1 MNLIIDTYNCLY
13 SIYIILYNSCPC
25 VSFIY
30 KICTALRQRKV
41 SPFLIHTCILKLK
54 VFLLNP
60 DYEFSHVFLT
70 PDDVRGV
77 LFQNNFTIVG
87 NVKFCIFLLQLY
99 SSEKVTAN
107 HLIFSECLRCI
118 DFVNM
123 FFVYFKESC

>member
-13 SIYIILYNSCPC
+13 SIYIILCNSCPC

-54 VFLLNP
+54 VFL
-60 DYEFSHVFLT
+60 T

-87 NVKFCIFLLQLY
+87 NVKFCIFLLELY